1 MPRPRLPGGWSF
13 IVSGALAASVAGH
26 LVIQTLGERGRLETS
41 TYGAYTHVALGPA
54 IVFALVSALLATRA
68 LLRRRRRAYS
78 FRRDDALVRDANAI
92 VRLDWSAIVAYVAML
107 QLVLLYLMETLE
119 HLVAFGSP
127 TSGLDWLGGNVPV
140 ALAVHLALA
149 CFTAAMLRRAGRDLV
164 ANRSVRCVVTASA
177 RARPESAGRAAPSPD
192 LRRHAA
198 HRETR
203 RLARPSRP
211 KLRLSHDAAAAV
223 SFLFAYVEEAPPC
236 GHAR

>member
-164 ANRSVRCVVTASA
+164 RACDRAIALIEAFVASLRHLLA
-177 RARPESAGRAAPSPD
+177 RDRNPPAE
-192 LRRHAA
+192 LRR
-198 HRETR
+198 R
-203 RLARPSRP
+203 RIFAVTPRIARRVG
-211 KLRLSHDAAAAV
+211 LR
-223 SFLFAYVEEAPPC
+223 APP
-236 GHAR
+236 ARS